1 MPRQTERLPLV
12 TAAPGSHQELIVHRY
27 GAADARPK
35 AYLQAS
41 LHADETPGMLVQ
53 HHLMRLLEAA
63 EAEGGIA
70 GEILVV
76 PYANPIGLAQQVN
89 ARLVGRYD
97 MAGGGNFNRNW
108 PDLFTPL
115 VEKLEG
121 KLGAEAESNVALIR
135 SAMTAHVDGLQA
147 ATPLESLRLALARL
161 AADADIVLDL
171 HCDDDALMHLYLVPA
186 HWPQGAD
193 LAAELRCRAVM
204 LSADSGGASFD
215 ETFSTPWT
223 KLAERFPDA
232 AIPAACFSG
241 TVELRGQADVSD
253 DLAEQDA
260 EALFRFLQRRGVIA
274 GDPGPLPEPS
284 CDATPLEGCEAIK
297 APATGVLSYE
307 AHLGEDIRKGQVI
320 AYLVDPTATDPT
332 QARRA
337 ITSSTDGLLLSRR
350 AHKFVYPGF
359 SVAKVVG
366 TEPLPHLIGEVLVND

>member
-12 TAAPGSHQELIVHRY
+12 TAAPGSRQELIVHHY
-27 GAADARPK
+27 GTADARPK

-53 HHLMRLLEAA
+53 HHLMGLLEAA
-63 EAEGGIA
+63 EADFAIR
-70 GEILVV
+70 GEILLV

-108 PDLFTPL
+108 PDLFGP
-115 VEKLEG
+115 VAEKLEG
-121 KLGAEAESNVALIR
+121 RLGPDAESNVALIR
-135 SAMTAHVDGLQA
+135 SAMTAHIDGLKA
-147 ATPLESLRLALARL
+147 GTPLDSLRLALARL

-171 HCDDDALMHLYLVPA
+171 HCDDDALMHLFLVPA

-193 LAAELRCRAVM
+193 LAAELGCRAVM

-223 KLAERFPDA
+223 KLAERFPEA
-232 AIPAACFSG
+232 AIPPACFSG

-253 DLAEQDA
+253 DLAEKDA
-260 EALFRFLQRRGVIA
+260 KALFRFLQRRGVVA

-284 CDATPLEGCEAIK
+284 CEATPLEGCEAIK

-307 AHLGEDIRKGQVI
+307 THLGDEIRKGQVI
-320 AYLVDPTATDPT
+320 AYLVDPTAADPKH
-332 QARRA
+332 ARRA

-350 AHKFVYPGF
+350 AHKFVFPGF

-366 TEPLPHLIGEVLVND
+366 TEPLPHLIGGSLLED